1 MPKEFYKERIK
12 FLTNEIRMNKN
23 AVNDVPKTT
32 KEFFKDLIKRQEKE
46 LLKNKLELAKA
57 ERKEKRQ
64 KNITKKLSKNYDTKA
79 SLSRLERMRRI

>member
-64 KNITKKLSKNYDTKA
+64 LITRKKTNLSKLAKA
-79 SLSRLERMRRI
+79 ERKGRI

>member
-64 KNITKKLSKNYDTKA
+64 LIRRKKTNLSKLAKA
-79 SLSRLERMRRI
+79 ERKGRI